1 VIKFIPFLCLLI
13 IYSFFGACNQT
24 PVTAPDKSII
34 DYNTAK
40 SFYGKNND
48 SAFYYFNKVVIGSKE
63 KRKVVSAYT
72 YMGIIQHNAGD
83 YFGSQEM
90 LLKSLVFLDEKKQ
103 NDYDYLSYNYNEL
116 GNNSRSL
123 KRFEDALH
131 YYKLALKFAKTSP
144 FKITNLNNIAVAYQ
158 DKNQYDSAISIYSS
172 ILNENEEEKLEYA
185 RVLSN
190 MTKAKWLKDSN
201 YNAAPELFAAL
212 QIRIKENDK
221 WGLNASYGHLT
232 EYYERRQPD
241 AALLYAQKMYT
252 IAQELSSPD
261 DRLFALQKLITLSSP
276 NASKKYF
283 ERYQQLNDSLQTARN
298 SAKNQFAL
306 IRYET
311 EKHKSQNLILQKEN
325 AEKKVRIIEQQ
336 VILGGIVILSFAI
349 LFWYRRQKQ
358 QALREQQL
366 KTSQKVHDVVA
377 NGLYRIMVGVE
388 HQPEIDRQQLLD
400 EMDNLYE
407 QSRDISYETIEVP
420 KQSFSNEVAGLL
432 KSFSTEQTSI
442 SIVGNTP
449 PVWDKL
455 NNKARTEL
463 KRALQELLVNMKKHS
478 AAKNVVVKFDEE
490 ENGLKVRY
498 ADDGKGIPADFC
510 YGNGLRNTE
519 TRIKSIGGQFNFNL
533 PSTTGLNIQIF
544 IPIS

>member
-1 VIKFIPFLCLLI
+1 MKSPFILVILTVILYLE
-13 IYSFFGACNQT
+13 SCNS
-24 PVTAPDKSII
+24 AKKSDTVAISD
-34 DYNTAK
+34 DYNKGEAY
-40 SFYGKNND
+40 YGIKND
-48 SAFYYFNKVVIGSKE
+48 SAFYYFNKVVTE
-63 KRKVVSAYT
+63 ANNRLLVSAAYT
-72 YMGIIQHNAGD
+72 YMGIIQHDLGD
-83 YFGSQEM
+83 YFGSQES
-90 LLKSLVFLDEKKQ
+90 LLLALKLLDEKKEKEQ
-103 NDYDYLSYNYNEL
+103 GLISSNYNEL
-116 GNNSRSL
+116 GNNSKSL
-123 KRFEDALH
+123 KNYDEALR
-131 YYKLALKFAKTSP
+131 YYQLALKFTKDS
-144 FKITNLNNIAVAYQ
+144 IYRIINLNNIAVVYQ
-158 DKNQYDSAISIYSS
+158 EKKQLEHAHTIYSS
-172 ILNENEEEKLEYA
+172 ILKEIEKDKKEYA
-185 RVLSN
+185 RVVSN
-190 MTKAKWLKDSN
+190 IAITKWLKDST
-201 YNAAPELFAAL
+201 YNAVPELLTAV
-212 QIRIKENDK
+212 QIRIKEKDNR
-221 WGLNASYGHLT
+221 GLNASYGYLT
-232 EYYERRQPD
+232 DFYKNIHPD
-241 AALLYAQKMYT
+241 SALLYAQKMYT

-261 DRLFALQKLITLSSP
+261 DQLFALQKLITLSSP

>member
-1 VIKFIPFLCLLI
+1 MKFPFILFTLTI
-13 IYSFFGACNQT
+13 IYYLISCQPSERNS
-24 PVTAPDKSII
+24 PIIIPDSYKRGE
-34 DYNTAK
+34 
-40 SFYGKNND
+40 SFYGTEND
-48 SAFYYFNKVVIGSKE
+48 SAFYYFNKVASESNKKLITSA
-63 KRKVVSAYT
+63 AYT
-72 YMGIIQHNAGD
+72 YMGMIQYKAGD
-83 YFGSQEM
+83 YFGSQES
-90 LLKSLVFLDEKKQ
+90 LLSSLKLLNETNTDEQ
-103 NDYDYLSYNYNEL
+103 ELASSSYNSL
-116 GNNSRSL
+116 GNNSRNL
-123 KRFEDALH
+123 KNYDDAIN
-131 YYKLALKFAKTSP
+131 YYKLALKFAKDSVDRL
-144 FKITNLNNIAVAYQ
+144 INLNNIAVTYQ

-172 ILNENEEEKLEYA
+172 ILNENEEDKLEYA

-232 EYYERRQPD
+232 EYYERRRPD

-261 DRLFALQKLITLSSP
+261 DQLFALQKLITLSSP

>member
-1 VIKFIPFLCLLI
+1 MIKFIPFLCLLI

-172 ILNENEEEKLEYA
+172 ILNENEEDKLEYA

-232 EYYERRQPD
+232 EYYERMQPD

-463 KRALQELLVNMKKHS
+463 KRGLQELLVNMQKHS
-478 AAKNVVVKFDEE
+478 AAKNVVVKFEE
-490 ENGLKVRY
+490 VVNGLLIRY
-498 ADDGKGIPADFC
+498 TDDGKGISADFC
-510 YGNGLRNTE
+510 YGNGLRSTE
-519 TRIKSIGGQFNFNL
+519 NRIKSIGGQFNFNL
-533 PSTTGLNIQIF
+533 PSATGLNIQIF

>member
-1 VIKFIPFLCLLI
+1 MMRLHFALFLLI
-13 IYSFFGACNQT
+13 LIFYFWSCKPNKENNPVPISDNYNKGKAC
-24 PVTAPDKSII
+24 
-34 DYNTAK
+34 
-40 SFYGKNND
+40 YGIKND
-48 SAFYYFNKVVIGSKE
+48 SAFYYFNKVVAEPNSTLIAPA
-63 KRKVVSAYT
+63 AYT
-72 YMGIIQHNAGD
+72 YMGIIQHDAGD
-83 YFGSQEM
+83 YFGSQES
-90 LLKSLVFLDEKKQ
+90 LLLSLSLLDENKEKEQ
-103 NDYDYLSYNYNEL
+103 SLILSNYNEL
-116 GNNSRSL
+116 GNNSRNL
-123 KRFEDALH
+123 KNYDDAIN
-131 YYKLALKFAKTSP
+131 YYKLALKFAKDSVDRL
-144 FKITNLNNIAVAYQ
+144 INLNNIAVTYQ

-449 PVWDKL
+449 KVWDKL

-463 KRALQELLVNMKKHS
+463 KRGLQELLVNMQKHS
-478 AAKNVVVKFDEE
+478 AAKNVVVKFEE
-490 ENGLKVRY
+490 VVNGLLIRY
-498 ADDGKGIPADFC
+498 TDDGKGISADFC
-510 YGNGLRNTE
+510 YGNGLRSTE
-519 TRIKSIGGQFNFNL
+519 NRIKSIGGQFNFNL
-533 PSTTGLNIQIF
+533 PSATGLNIQIF

>member
-1 VIKFIPFLCLLI
+1 MIKFIPFLCLLI

-172 ILNENEEEKLEYA
+172 ILNENEEDKLEYA

-232 EYYERRQPD
+232 EYYERMQPD

-463 KRALQELLVNMKKHS
+463 KRGLQELLVNMQKHS
-478 AAKNVVVKFDEE
+478 AAKNVVVKFEE
-490 ENGLKVRY
+490 VVNGLLIRY
-498 ADDGKGIPADFC
+498 TDDGKGISADFC

-533 PSTTGLNIQIF
+533 PSATGLNIQIF